1 MINLTED
8 LWNNNIPK
16 VMVGV
21 VTYNGKD
28 YCKEE
33 FMKRVS
39 ELTYE
44 SYTIEIVDTT
54 DIKGNSR
61 KKIYEGYELLREK
74 FMTSDCDY
82 LLTLEA
88 DIIPP
93 RYIIE
98 ALMQHGKDVVGATYM
113 IGQKKLRFPCISTGY
128 MKRKINGK
136 YEKQINFMRADELD
150 GNLIICE
157 NCGLGCCLIKR
168 SVFNKVKTFR
178 LGDVHCDTLFHEDV
192 KANGLV
198 TWVDTGILCRH
209 FGSYEEWATVV
220 GKGDF

>member
-1 MINLTED
+1 MINLTND
-8 LWNNNIPK
+8 VWKDTIPK

-21 VTYNGKD
+21 VTYSGKD

-33 FMKRVS
+33 FMSRVRS
-39 ELTYE
+39 LTYE
-44 SYTIEIVDTT
+44 RYIVEVVDTT
-54 DIKGNSR
+54 SFEGNSR
-61 KKIYEGYELLREK
+61 KKIYEGYELLREH
-74 FMTSDCDY
+74 FLTSDCDY

-98 ALMQHGKDVVGATYM
+98 ALMQHQKDVVGATYM
-113 IGQKKLRFPCISTGY
+113 IGKKKVRFPCISLGF

-136 YEKQINFMRADELD
+136 YERQINFMRADDLD
-150 GNLIICE
+150 GNLIMCE
-157 NCGLGCCLIKR
+157 GCGLGCCLIKR
-168 SVFNKVKTFR
+168 KVFDKIKFR

-192 KANGLV
+192 KNEGMI

-209 FGSYEEWATVV
+209 FGSYEEWCEVV